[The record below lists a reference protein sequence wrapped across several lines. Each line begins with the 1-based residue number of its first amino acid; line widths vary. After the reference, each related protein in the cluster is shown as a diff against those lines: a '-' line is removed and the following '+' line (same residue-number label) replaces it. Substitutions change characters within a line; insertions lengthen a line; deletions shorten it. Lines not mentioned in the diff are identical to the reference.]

1 VKPLTKAELL
11 REPFLR
17 EPRLSDEHPLGDFR
31 HYLKS
36 TEPNG
41 NSILRFDNGYGALV
55 NVDRREVT
63 PISWRPDVKHVREYY
78 DVSETVFN
86 VLFDYLEVIQGWSSA
101 PPPF

>member
-1 VKPLTKAELL
+1 VKPLTKAE
-11 REPFLR
+11 FLR
-17 EPRLSDEHPLGDFR
+17 EPLLSDEDPNPHPLGDFR

-41 NSILRFDNGYGALV
+41 DSILRFDNGYGALV
-55 NVDRREVT
+55 SVDRREVT

-78 DVSETVFN
+78 DVSETVFD
-86 VLFDYLEVIQGWSSA
+86 VLFDYIEVIQSWSSE

>member
-1 VKPLTKAELL
+1 MKPLTKAELL

-17 EPRLSDEHPLGDFR
+17 EPRLSDEHPLGNFR
-31 HYLKS
+31 YYLKS

-41 NSILRFDNGYGALV
+41 DSILRFDNGYGALV
-55 NVDRREVT
+55 SVDRREVT

-86 VLFDYLEVIQGWSSA
+86 VLFDYLEIIQGWSSA

>member
-1 VKPLTKAELL
+1 MKPLTKAELL

-17 EPRLSDEHPLGDFR
+17 EPRLSDEHPLGNFR
-31 HYLKS
+31 YYLKS

-41 NSILRFDNGYGALV
+41 DSILRFDNGYGALV
-55 NVDRREVT
+55 SVDRREVT

>member
-17 EPRLSDEHPLGDFR
+17 EPRLSDEHPLGNFR
-31 HYLKS
+31 YYLKS

-41 NSILRFDNGYGALV
+41 DSILRFDNGYGALV
-55 NVDRREVT
+55 SVDRREVT

-86 VLFDYLEVIQGWSSA
+86 VLFDYLEIIQGWSSA